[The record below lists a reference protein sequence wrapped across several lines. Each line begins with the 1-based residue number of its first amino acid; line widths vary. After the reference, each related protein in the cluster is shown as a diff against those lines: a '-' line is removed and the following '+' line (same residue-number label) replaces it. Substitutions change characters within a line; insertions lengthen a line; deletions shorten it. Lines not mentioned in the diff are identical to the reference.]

1 LPASGK
7 NDKYVRGWYAYSPYL
22 HILKMKKIAIATLA
36 VGLSVSASKGQGLLS
51 IGANRD
57 WEEKIPFTVTLA
69 SSVGWD
75 SNMNTSNVEE
85 TESGY
90 WQNGVSLYYSA
101 GDKRNHLNLGAH
113 YSNIWYFDPAPGAED
128 VYNNA
133 RLSLDYVTQV
143 NPRLVI
149 ADSFY
154 LAYETEPDYLIGA
167 SINRRTN
174 QYLYGYNNLSVSY
187 AWARRFSTV
196 SGYTITGI
204 WYDEDVDQNQ
214 DHLSHIFSQQ
224 FRYSISPTTT
234 GTVDYRFQIADYD
247 SNSNADFTS
256 HFLLGGV
263 DHSFSPLLA
272 GSLRVGAEFRDY
284 DGPLGSETR
293 PYLEGALNYRAGKHT
308 ILRWYHFL
316 GMDDSDYVGFS
327 SGYSYKTGLTV
338 QHQLTERLTGN
349 VALHYLYQTFEDSP
363 VGLPDEED
371 NTFAGSAGLDYRIW
385 RNIGLNATY
394 WYTNTS
400 SDNFYREYER
410 HRVSVGV
417 TATF

>member
-1 LPASGK
+1 
-7 NDKYVRGWYAYSPYL
+7 
-22 HILKMKKIAIATLA
+22 MKKIAIATLA

-57 WEEKIPFTVTLA
+57 WEEKIPFSVTLA

-75 SNMNTSNVEE
+75 SNMNTSSFDEQ
-85 TESGY
+85 ESGY
-90 WQNGVSLYYSA
+90 WQNGVSLVYST
-101 GDKRNHLNLGAH
+101 GDKRNHLDLGAH
-113 YSNIWYFDPAPGAED
+113 YSNIWYFDAAPGTED
-128 VYNNA
+128 IYHNA
-133 RLSLDYVTQV
+133 RFTLNYVAELS
-143 NPRLVI
+143 PRLVI
-149 ADSFY
+149 TDSFY
-154 LAYETEPDYLIGA
+154 LAYETEPDFLIGA

-174 QYLYGYNNLSVSY
+174 QYLYGYNNLSGSY
-187 AWARRFSTV
+187 AWTPRFSTV

-204 WYDEDVDQNQ
+204 WYEEDVNQNM

-224 FRYSISPTTT
+224 FRYAITPRTT
-234 GTVDYRFQIADYD
+234 GTIDYRFQFADYD
-247 SNSNADFTS
+247 NNPDADFTA
-256 HFLLGGV
+256 HYVLGGV

-272 GSLRVGAEFRDY
+272 GSLRMGAEFRDY
-284 DGPLGSETR
+284 DGDLGSETR

-316 GMDDSDYVGFS
+316 GMDDSDLVGFA

-338 QHQLTERLTGN
+338 QHQITDRLTGN
-349 VALHYLYQTFEDSP
+349 LAIHYLHQMFEDSP
-363 VGLPDEED
+363 VGLPDEDD
-371 NTFAGSAGLDYRIW
+371 NTFAGSAGLDYRLW

-394 WYTNTS
+394 SYTNTD

-410 HRVSVGV
+410 HRVSIGV